1 VLVDV
6 VTVQGVPVAV
16 VHVVDVV
23 AVRHRDMPAVLAVS
37 VLVTAVF
44 RVVGLFTL
52 VEVALV
58 RPVQVAVVGIVHMVD
73 VRDGDVAAA
82 LAMDVVVTGV
92 LNVSRRHDLLA
103 SGRS

>member
-6 VTVQGVPVAV
+6 VTVRSVPVAV

-23 AVRHRDMPAVLAVS
+23 AVRHRDMPAALGVS

-44 RVVGLFTL
+44 RVAGLFAL

-58 RPVQVAVVGIVHMVD
+58 RPVQVAVVGIVHVVG
-73 VRDGDVAAA
+73 VRDGDMAAA

-103 SGRS
+103 SWKS